1 MYDDVEIRALR
12 AEDDLDAQ
20 LDLSDRAFGVRSA
33 ADRVTW
39 RQAMSAALDEGGY
52 LGAFAGPRAVG
63 AALFFDMRQWWLGR
77 AVAMAGVSGVKV
89 APEDRG
95 QGIGRALMTALLAEI
110 AARGYPLSVLYPA
123 TMPLYRSLGWE
134 LAGARNLAVI
144 PAHSLRSL
152 VAPDVS
158 AEMPAVV
165 PSISRVPG
173 VASRSSRIA
182 EARVK
187 LRRAGS
193 DDEAEVLRVIGRA
206 HELARDCGAVTYAV
220 AVRRWLSDPDIYTY
234 LADDGFLAYRWSEGN
249 EEIFVDRLLG
259 ASAETTRALW
269 SLVAS
274 HASTAETV
282 RAHVGPADP
291 FWWLTRERD
300 ANITNRSMWML
311 RVVDAPAAIAA
322 RGFPP
327 SCELTVQLRI
337 SDEARPVNSGLWEL
351 AVSGGKG
358 FLSRAS
364 EPAGA
369 VLTLG
374 ARGLAALYAGTPVA
388 TLRLAGLATGGT
400 PDDDASLD
408 GAFAGTPYLLDSF

>member
-12 AEDDLDAQ
+12 ADDDLEVQ
-20 LDLSDRAFGVRSA
+20 LDLSSRAFGVRSA

-39 RQAMSAALDEGGY
+39 RQAMSAARNEGGH
-52 LGAFAGPRAVG
+52 LGAFAGSRAVG

-95 QGIGRALMTALLAEI
+95 RGIGRALMTALLAEI

-134 LAGARNLAVI
+134 LAGAQNLAVI

-158 AEMPAVV
+158 AETPA
-165 PSISRVPG
+165 IVPG
-173 VASRSSRIA
+173 TGVAPRAARAA
-182 EARVK
+182 ETRVS
-187 LRRAGS
+187 LRRAGP
-193 DDEAEVLRVIGRA
+193 DDEAEVLRVLGRA

-220 AVRRWLSDPDIYTY
+220 AVGRWLSDPDTYTY
-234 LADDGFLAYRWSEGN
+234 LADDGFLAYRWSERN
-249 EEIFVDRLLG
+249 EEIFVNRVLG
-259 ASAETTRALW
+259 ASAATTRALW
-269 SLVAS
+269 GLVAS

-282 RAHVGPADP
+282 RACVGPADP

-300 ANITNRSMWML
+300 ANIANRSMWML

-337 SDEARPVNSGLWEL
+337 TDEARPVNSGLWEL

-364 EPAGA
+364 DPAGA

-388 TLRLAGLATGGT
+388 PLRLAGLATAGT

-408 GAFAGTPYLLDSF
+408 GAFAATPYLLDSF